1 MKAPA
6 NRDTQKTKKKKLTAI
21 DLFAGAGGFSLAA
34 LLNGIDVRAAV
45 EFDSHACETYKSNL
59 IKKRKAKTALFEAD
73 IREVDWNLVLTKA
86 NLDKGEC
93 DLLLGGPPC
102 QGFSTHRIKDAG
114 VDDPRNELLGSYFES
129 IKAIRPAAFLI
140 ENVPGL
146 LWKRHETYLQQFL
159 KAAEGAKYKVFA
171 PIVLNARCYGAPQN
185 RKRVFLLGFRADVTT
200 KISWPPPASH
210 FSPSDERMKSDG
222 GISWLTAATVFDKPI
237 PIGDPNDIHMQHSAE
252 MTKVFKS
259 TPLNGGSRHESNRT
273 LSCHESHNG
282 HKDVYGRID
291 PSKPGPTM
299 TTACINPSKGRFL
312 HPTQHHGICVRHAAR
327 FQTFPDDFVFTGG
340 IIASGR
346 QVGNAVPISL
356 GVALIKEVK
365 RALKS
370 SSKSVPK

>member
-1 MKAPA
+1 VKASA
-6 NRDTQKTKKKKLTAI
+6 NRQKTKKKKLTAI

-45 EFDSHACETYKSNL
+45 ELDSHACETYRTNL
-59 IKKRKAKTALFEAD
+59 IEKRKANISLFETD
-73 IREVDWNLVLTKA
+73 IREVGWASVLEKA
-86 NLDKGEC
+86 RLKKGEC

-114 VDDPRNELLGSYFES
+114 VDDPRNELLGSYFDS
-129 IKAIRPAAFLI
+129 VKVIRPAAFLI

-159 KAAEGAKYKVFA
+159 EAAKEAKYKVFT
-171 PIVLNARCYGAPQN
+171 PIVLNARSYGAPQN
-185 RKRVFLLGFRADVTT
+185 RKRVFLLGFRADISA
-200 KISWPPPASH
+200 KLSWPPPESH
-210 FSPSDERMKSDG
+210 FSPMDEEVKSGG
-222 GISWLTAATVFDKPI
+222 GIAWLTAATVFSDPF
-237 PIGDPNDIHMQHSAE
+237 PVGDPNNIHMQHSAA
-252 MTKVFKS
+252 MTEVFKS

-273 LSCHESHNG
+273 LTCHESHNG

-312 HPTQHHGICVRHAAR
+312 HPTKHHGICVRHAAR

-340 IIASGR
+340 IIAAGR
-346 QVGNAVPISL
+346 QVGNAVPITL

-365 RALKS
+365 SALKS
-370 SSKSVPK
+370 SSKSVSKQ